1 MYFPENIDVLILT
14 FLGIEN
20 RHRCLAKTK
29 RNIICKNNISPYN
42 FFLCHTHRKQ
52 LEKNIISKNLISIF
66 EIYKMIYEKRRMNK
80 KSKFDS
86 HGFYKSAGFAPQKN

>member
-42 FFLCHTHRKQ
+42 LGNSNKTLAPPDSLSSKINFPLCSS
-52 LEKNIISKNLISIF
+52 IIL
-66 EIYKMIYEKRRMNK
+66 
-80 KSKFDS
+80 
-86 HGFYKSAGFAPQKN
+86 